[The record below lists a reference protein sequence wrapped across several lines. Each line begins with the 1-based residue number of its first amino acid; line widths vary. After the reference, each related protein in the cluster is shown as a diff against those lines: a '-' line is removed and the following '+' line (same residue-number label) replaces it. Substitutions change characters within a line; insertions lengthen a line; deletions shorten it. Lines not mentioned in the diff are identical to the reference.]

1 MGEFDQTIG
10 FTLMGV
16 TINTYLTGVIM
27 SQFFTYWTSSYKD
40 AWWTRGLAA
49 FLFAVN
55 ITQAAAVIYM
65 SWFYCVTNFANPEV
79 VATSLW
85 PYPFTAL
92 MTAVLAITNQMFQS
106 WRIYQFTR
114 EKILVGFIVVTSLAT
129 CGMGVAAAIESWIFS
144 ELAKLVALQPIVE
157 GNLALQCAVDVVIAI
172 RLTIIFSKSKTSFAK
187 TDRVLNT
194 LIRNAVQSGS
204 FTAVFALGTL
214 FSFRFSPGTYML
226 ALFALPI
233 GRIYTHTMMDQL
245 ICREELRNILMAD
258 GSIVTIPNP
267 ISYPNFNAANPNCP
281 TRGSAAVVNGT
292 AIMLRTTSS
301 TISKA
306 NDSLAGQPKSN
317 IQLPD
322 SESQQSK
329 TVPVIA

>member
-16 TINTYLTGVIM
+16 IINTYLTGVIM
-27 SQFFTYWTSSYKD
+27 SQFFSYWNSSYQD
-40 AWWTRGLAA
+40 SWWIKSLVA
-49 FLFAVN
+49 FLFVINA
-55 ITQAAAVIYM
+55 TQAGAVV
-65 SWFYCVTNFANPEV
+65 FYCVTNFANPQV

-92 MTAVLAITNQMFQS
+92 TTAVLAITNQLFQS

-114 EKILVGFIVVTSLAT
+114 NKILVGFLVAASLAA
-129 CGMGVAAAIESWIFS
+129 CGTGVAAAIESWIFS
-144 ELAKLVALQPIVE
+144 ELAKLIALQPVVE
-157 GNLALQCAVDVVIAI
+157 ANLALQCAVDVIVAI
-172 RLTIIFSKSKTSFAK
+172 RLSLIFSKSKTSFAK

-214 FSFRFSPGTYML
+214 FSFRFAPGTYML

-233 GRIYTHTMMDQL
+233 GRIYTHTMMDQF
-245 ICREELRNILMAD
+245 ISREELRNILMND
-258 GSIVTIPNP
+258 GQVITVPN
-267 ISYPNFNAANPNCP
+267 ISFPSFHAANYNASNRDP
-281 TRGSAAVVNGT
+281 SAAVDGT

-301 TISKA
+301 GTKT
-306 NDSLAGQPKSN
+306 NETLAGQSNSSGTYSGESHQQKS
-317 IQLPD
+317 
-322 SESQQSK
+322 
-329 TVPVIA
+329 VPIIV